1 MNSIKS
7 YFKKKNKKNI
17 QFYSVNPI
25 NVKIIK
31 KGYIDPKDIEITT
44 TKENDKNIADNQE
57 VILTSV

>member
-7 YFKKKNKKNI
+7 YFKKKNKKSI
-17 QFYSVNPI
+17 QCYSVNPI

-44 TKENDKNIADNQE
+44 TKENDKNIVDNNG
-57 VILTSV
+57 VILVNV